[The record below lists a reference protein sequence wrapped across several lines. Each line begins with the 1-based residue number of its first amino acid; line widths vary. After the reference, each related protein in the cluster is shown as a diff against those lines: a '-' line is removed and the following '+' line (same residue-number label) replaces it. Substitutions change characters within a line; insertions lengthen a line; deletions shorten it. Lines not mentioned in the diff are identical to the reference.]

1 LNRNLLYNAALAAGR
16 AAQWMKALRPP
27 RAAAPAMTGLP
38 PGISVV
44 IPSRNGKDLLAAALP
59 GVERELAA
67 MPSGTATEIVI
78 VDNGSSDGSS
88 DATAAS
94 FPRAVFEVS
103 AAPLSFARAVN
114 RGIRRARY
122 SHVCL
127 LNNDMLV
134 EPGFFRALRN
144 AFDRVPELFCSTA
157 QIFFPPGAR
166 REETGKAVMARD
178 APTDFPVRCD
188 LPIPGEDASYVLYG
202 SGGCSLYDAGK
213 LRSLGGV
220 REIYEP
226 AYVED
231 LDLGFR
237 GWARGWPTVFA
248 AGARVEHRH
257 RATTSRYYTEEQLA
271 AILEVNYLRFLTGA
285 VASPELF
292 GRLWREAVE
301 RLRLLDSVDALRFA
315 LRAPLITPAPVA
327 PALPEAEFLALTQG
341 DVAVFP
347 GRAGTG
353 RPVAL
358 IASPHALPSLPESG
372 AAHDAVLIYSAPGL
386 STPPG
391 GLLDLY
397 VEVVQVKS
405 ATDSAAF
412 HAALRQTIRK
422 WRPELALLESTQ
434 MAQYAPD
441 CAPVPAV
448 LV

>member
-16 AAQWMKALRPP
+16 AAQWVKALRPP
-27 RAAAPAMTGLP
+27 CAAAPPTAVLP

-67 MPSGTATEIVI
+67 LAPGMPSEIVI
-78 VDNGSSDGSS
+78 VDNGSSD
-88 DATAAS
+88 ATATS
-94 FPRAVFEVS
+94 FPQAIFEVS

-134 EPGFFRALRN
+134 EPGFFRALRD
-144 AFDRVPELFCSTA
+144 AFDRVPDLFCSTA
-157 QIFFPPGAR
+157 QIFFPPGVR

-178 APTDFPVRCD
+178 SPTDFPVRCD

-202 SGGCSLYDAGK
+202 SGGCSLYDTGK

-257 RATTSRYYTEEQLA
+257 RATTSRYYTEEQLS

-285 VASPELF
+285 VASPKLF
-292 GRLWREAVE
+292 GRLWREAIE
-301 RLRLLDSVDALRFA
+301 RLRLLDAVDALRFA
-315 LRAPLITPAPVA
+315 LRAPLLTAAPVA
-327 PALPEAEFLALTQG
+327 PALPEEEFLALTRG

-347 GRAGTG
+347 GRA
-353 RPVAL
+353 RPPLPHDPAL
-358 IASPHALPSLPESG
+358 VYSVPE
-372 AAHDAVLIYSAPGL
+372 L
-386 STPPG
+386 STPPTD
-391 GLLDLY
+391 LLDRYL
-397 VEVVQVKS
+397 EVVQVKS
-405 ATDSAAF
+405 PPGSPAFDAAM
-412 HAALRQTIRK
+412 RQTIRK
-422 WRPELALLESTQ
+422 WDML
-434 MAQYAPD
+434 
-441 CAPVPAV
+441 
-448 LV
+448 